1 MQKRANFH
9 LETRTAD
16 DTISKFE
23 IASVEI
29 TDLMRTQSL
38 VILHSKMAK
47 CKMAWSEKFIAMGYI
62 FLGEFENGFAISDHN
77 LLMAHLLR
85 KLKME
90 TSGLT

>member
-9 LETRTAD
+9 LETCAAN

-23 IASVEI
+23 IASVKN

-38 VILHSKMAK
+38 VILHSKMTK

-62 FLGEFENGFAISDHN
+62 FLGEFENGFSISDHN

-90 TSGLT
+90 TSGLK

>member
-9 LETRTAD
+9 LETYAAN

-23 IASVEI
+23 IAGVKN
-29 TDLMRTQSL
+29 TDLKWTQSL
-38 VILHSKMAK
+38 VILHSKMTK

-62 FLGEFENGFAISDHN
+62 FLGEFENGFSISDHN

>member
-9 LETRTAD
+9 LERCTANE
-16 DTISKFE
+16 TISKFE
-23 IASVEI
+23 IASVKN

-77 LLMAHLLR
+77 LLMDHLLR